1 MFMRGKQ
8 AVQRV
13 IDPDPKFQSVALA
26 KFINYVMSDGKK
38 SVAQSVVYGA
48 FDVIA
53 EKTQKDPLE
62 IFDTAMKQVAPS
74 MEVRSRRVGG
84 SNYQVPTPVRG
95 ERRFSLASRWI
106 LTAARAKKGASMAA
120 RLANELI
127 AAANNEGDAIK
138 KKDDVLR
145 MAESNRAFAHFARR

>member
-1 MFMRGKQ
+1 MRGKQ
-8 AVQRV
+8 TPKRD
-13 IDPDPKFQSVALA
+13 IDADPKYQSVSLA

-38 SVAQSVVYGA
+38 STAQDVVYDA
-48 FDVIA
+48 FDRI
-53 EKTQKDPLE
+53 EKKTQKNPLE
-62 IFDTAMKQVAPS
+62 IFDTAMKQVSPS

-95 ERRFSLASRWI
+95 ERRFALAARWL
-106 LTAARAKKGASMAA
+106 LTAARAKKGAPMAD
-120 RLANELI
+120 RLAGELI

>member
-1 MFMRGKQ
+1 MRGKQ
-8 AVQRV
+8 AIKRE
-13 IDPDPKFQSVALA
+13 IEGDPKYQSVALA
-26 KFINYVMSDGKK
+26 KFINHVMSDGKK
-38 SVAQSVVYGA
+38 SVAQAVVYGA
-48 FDVIA
+48 FDVIK

-62 IFDTAMKQVAPS
+62 VFDTAIKLVSPS

-95 ERRFSLASRWI
+95 DRRFALATRWI
-106 LTAARAKKGASMAA
+106 LTAARAKKGSAMSV

-138 KKDDVLR
+138 KKDDVIR
-145 MAESNRAFAHFARR
+145 MAESNRAFAHFARS

>member
-1 MFMRGKQ
+1 MRGKQ
-8 AVQRV
+8 TPKRD
-13 IDPDPKFQSVALA
+13 IDADPKYQSVSLA

-38 SVAQSVVYGA
+38 STAQDVVYDA
-48 FDVIA
+48 FDRI
-53 EKTQKDPLE
+53 EKKTQKNPLE
-62 IFDTAMKQVAPS
+62 IFDTAMKQVSPS

-95 ERRFSLASRWI
+95 ERRFALADRWL
-106 LTAARAKKGASMAA
+106 LTAARAKKGAPMAD
-120 RLANELI
+120 RLAGELI